1 MRRTDMAGKKQNGL
15 SPMMEQYF
23 DIKSRY
29 PDMLLFF
36 RLGDFYEMFFED
48 AKIASEELDLV
59 LTGRDC
65 GQEERAPM
73 CGVPF
78 HSADNYIAKLVN
90 RGYKVAICEQLED
103 PKLVKGLVKRDVVR
117 IITPG
122 TVIEGSMLDDAV
134 NNYLC
139 CICRLESV
147 TGLCFADVSTAQFH
161 LTAVKGED
169 AEEQI
174 IDQLSSYQPK
184 EVLVNSQALDF
195 TDAAKFIK
203 QRLNTKTQLLDDE
216 KFDFEGA
223 TNVIL
228 ETLKKE
234 EIESLS
240 LGSSKPV
247 VCALGAVIDYLKEV
261 QRKDEIEAPADIDY
275 FEDDEYMKLDMNARR
290 NLELTSS
297 MMTGDK
303 KHSLLW
309 VLDKTKTAMGKRMIR
324 NWLERPLMSAAK
336 ITRRQNAVGE
346 LADNPEMRDKTRAAL
361 TGISDIERLMAR
373 IAYSTANAKE
383 LKSLQATCE
392 RLPKIKEL
400 ILGCSSV
407 YLKEIY
413 HSIDTLSDVCELIES
428 TIVDEPP
435 FSLREGGMIKRG
447 YSAELDELKDIMED
461 GAGVIASI
469 EAKQREETG
478 IPKLKVG
485 YNRVFG
491 YYIEVTNSYKDLVP
505 DTYIRKQTLA
515 NCERYITQ
523 ELKDLEGRILG
534 AKDRA
539 VALEYDVFCSV
550 REKISLEVQRIQKT
564 AKALAALDTLAGLAE
579 VAVTNNYVCPQI
591 NSGGCIEIKDGRHP
605 VVEALMDGAVFV
617 PNDTVLDKN
626 ENRCM
631 IITGPNMAGK
641 STYMRQIALIVL
653 MAQIGSFV
661 PARSASIGIVDAIFT
676 RVGASDDL
684 ATGRSTFMV
693 EMSEVSSILK
703 NATSDSL
710 IILDEIGR
718 GTSTFDG
725 MSIARAVLEYVC
737 KKKTLGAKT
746 LFATHY
752 HELTA
757 MEGLL
762 DGVKNYSIAVKKR
775 GDDIT
780 FLRRI
785 VKGGADESFGI
796 EVAKLAGVP
805 DSVVRRAK
813 VILKELEQNK
823 IDIEFKAED
832 AVVEEEEDI
841 QYNFS
846 ANGKNE
852 ILEILKATDV
862 NTLTPIEAMQTL
874 YDLKKKAEEL

>member
-1 MRRTDMAGKKQNGL
+1 MAKNDGKL
-15 SPMMEQYF
+15 SPMMQQYF
-23 DIKSRY
+23 QIKSEY
-29 PDMLLFF
+29 PGMLLFF
-36 RLGDFYEMFFED
+36 RLGDFYEMFFDD
-48 AKIASEELDLV
+48 AKIAAEELDLV

-78 HSADNYIAKLVN
+78 HSADNYIARLVS
-90 RGYKVAICEQLED
+90 RGYKVAVCEQMED
-103 PKLVKGLVKRDVVR
+103 PKLVKGLVKRDVIR

-122 TVIEGSMLDDAV
+122 TVIEGNMLDDSV

-139 CICRLESV
+139 AICKGEKD

-161 LTAVKGED
+161 ITVVSNESAQ
-169 AEEQI
+169 EQI
-174 IDQLSSYQPK
+174 INQLSTYQPK
-184 EVLVNSQALDF
+184 EILVNSAALDYTAVSDF
-195 TDAAKFIK
+195 AKS
-203 QRLNTKTQLLDDE
+203 RLDTNAQLLDDE
-216 KFDFEGA
+216 KFNFEECA
-223 TNVIL
+223 NLIL
-228 ETLKKE
+228 ETLKKD
-234 EIESLS
+234 EISS
-240 LGSSKPV
+240 LGLGHSKTAV
-247 VCALGAVIDYLKEV
+247 SALGAVIDYLKQV
-261 QRKDEIEAPADIDY
+261 QKKEQIEAPAEIDFY
-275 FEDDEYMKLDMNARR
+275 DDEEYLKLDINARR
-290 NLELTSS
+290 NLELTKS
-297 MMTGDK
+297 MMTGEK

-324 NWLERPLMSAAK
+324 SWIERPLMSVSK
-336 ITRRQNAVGE
+336 ITKRQNAIGE
-346 LADNPEMRDKTRAAL
+346 FADNPEKRDGLRDSL
-361 TGISDIERLMAR
+361 SGIKDIERLMTR
-373 IAYSTANAKE
+373 IAYGTANAKE
-383 LKSLQATCE
+383 LKALELTIE
-392 RLPKIKEL
+392 KLPEIKEKL
-400 ILGCSSV
+400 NTSSASL
-407 YLKEIY
+407 LKEIES
-413 HSIDTLSDVCELIES
+413 SIDLLDDVRSLINS
-428 TIVDEPP
+428 AIVDEPP
-435 FSLREGGMIKRG
+435 FSVREGGMIKKG
-447 YSAELDELKDIMED
+447 FNEEVDSLKAIMED
-461 GAGVIASI
+461 GAGILASI
-469 EAKQREETG
+469 EAQQREETG
-478 IPKLKVG
+478 IPKLRVG

-505 DTYIRKQTLA
+505 ETYIRKQTLT

-523 ELKDLEGRILG
+523 ELKELEGKVLG
-534 AKDRA
+534 AKDREI
-539 VALEYDVFCSV
+539 ALEYEVLCDVRNRVSA
-550 REKISLEVQRIQKT
+550 EVTRLQKT
-564 AKALAALDTLAGLAE
+564 ARALAVLDVLLSLAE
-579 VAVTNNYVCPQI
+579 TAVTNNYTCPQI
-591 NSGGCIEIKDGRHP
+591 NTEGIIDIKDGRHP
-605 VVEALMDGAVFV
+605 VVEALLNGAPFV
-617 PNDTVLDKN
+617 PNDTLLDKDK
-626 ENRCM
+626 NRCS

-661 PARSASIGIVDAIFT
+661 PARTANIGITDAIFT

-684 ATGRSTFMV
+684 ATGQSTFMV
-693 EMSEVSSILK
+693 EMNEVSAILK
-703 NATSDSL
+703 NATENSL

-737 KKKTLGAKT
+737 KKKTLGAKS

-805 DSVVRRAK
+805 DTVVKRAK
-813 VILKELEQNK
+813 VILKELEANK
-823 IDIEFKAED
+823 IDIEFKAEN

-846 ANGKNE
+846 SNGKNE
-852 ILEILKATDV
+852 IIEILKATDV

-874 YDLKKKAEEL
+874 YDLKKKSEEL

>member
-1 MRRTDMAGKKQNGL
+1 MAGKKEKGL

-23 DIKSRY
+23 EIKSQY

-36 RLGDFYEMFFED
+36 RLGDFYEMFFDD

-139 CICRLESV
+139 CICRNEKE
-147 TGLCFADVSTAQFH
+147 TGLCFADVSTAEFH
-161 LTAVKGED
+161 LTSIKDENAQ
-169 AEEQI
+169 EQI
-174 IDQLSSYQPK
+174 IDKLSAYQPR
-184 EVLVNSQALDF
+184 EVLVNSSALDF
-195 TDAAKFIK
+195 QQVADFIK
-203 QRLNTKTQLLDDE
+203 TRLGTKVQLLDDE
-216 KFDFEGA
+216 KFDFEEC
-223 TNVIL
+223 TNLIL

-234 EIESLS
+234 EISSLS
-240 LGSSKPV
+240 LGSSRAV
-247 VCALGAVIDYLKEV
+247 VCALGAVIDYLKTV
-261 QRKDEIEAPADIDY
+261 QKKDEIETPADIDY
-275 FEDDEYMKLDMNARR
+275 FDNEEYMKLDMSARR
-290 NLELTSS
+290 NLELTKS

-309 VLDKTKTAMGKRMIR
+309 VIDKTKTAMGKRMIR
-324 NWLERPLMSAAK
+324 NWIERPLMSVSLISK
-336 ITRRQNAVGE
+336 RQNAVGE
-346 LADNPEMRDKTRAAL
+346 LFDRPEMRDKVRSAL
-361 TGISDIERLMAR
+361 IGISDIERLMTR

-383 LKSLQATCE
+383 LKSLQATLE
-392 RLPKIKEL
+392 KLPEIKALVSDASTALLKEINSNIDLLTDVKEL
-400 ILGCSSV
+400 IETAIS
-407 YLKEIY
+407 
-413 HSIDTLSDVCELIES
+413 
-428 TIVDEPP
+428 DEPP
-435 FSLREGGMIKRG
+435 FTVREGGMIKDG
-447 YSAELDELKDIMED
+447 YNAEIDELKSIIND
-461 GAGVIASI
+461 GASIIASI
-469 EAKQREETG
+469 EARQREETG

-491 YYIEVTNSYKDLVP
+491 YYIEVTNSYKDMVP
-505 DTYIRKQTLA
+505 DTYIRKQTLT

-523 ELKDLEGRILG
+523 ELKDLEGKILG
-534 AKDRA
+534 AKDR
-539 VALEYDVFCSV
+539 VIALEYEVFCKV
-550 REKISLEVQRIQKT
+550 RNEVSAEVVRIQKT
-564 AKALAALDTLAGLAE
+564 AKALAMLDTLASLAE
-579 VAVTNNYVCPQI
+579 VAVTNNYVCPHVNNNGVI
-591 NSGGCIEIKDGRHP
+591 DIKDGRHP
-605 VVEALMDGAVFV
+605 VVEALMNGGIFV
-617 PNDTVLDKN
+617 PNDTSLNKDD
-626 ENRCM
+626 NRCM

-653 MAQIGSFV
+653 LAQVGSFV
-661 PARSASIGIVDAIFT
+661 PARSAEIGIVDAIFT

-684 ATGRSTFMV
+684 ASGRSTFMV
-693 EMSEVSSILK
+693 EMSEVAAILK
-703 NATSDSL
+703 NATQNSL

-725 MSIARAVLEYVC
+725 MSIARAVLEFVC

-757 MEGLL
+757 MEGML
-762 DGVKNYSIAVKKR
+762 DGVSNYSIAVKKR

-785 VKGGADESFGI
+785 VRGGADESFGI

-805 DSVVRRAK
+805 DSVVKRAK
-813 VILKELEQNK
+813 VILKELESCK
-823 IDIEFKAED
+823 IDIDFKAENS
-832 AVVEEEEDI
+832 VEEEEEEI

-852 ILEILKATDV
+852 ILEILKATDI

>member
-1 MRRTDMAGKKQNGL
+1 MAGKKEKGL

-23 DIKSRY
+23 EIKSQY

-36 RLGDFYEMFFED
+36 RLGDFYEMFFDD

-139 CICRLESV
+139 CICRNEKE
-147 TGLCFADVSTAQFH
+147 TGLCFADVSTAEFH
-161 LTAVKGED
+161 LTSIKDENAQ
-169 AEEQI
+169 EQI
-174 IDQLSSYQPK
+174 IDKLSAYQPR
-184 EVLVNSQALDF
+184 EVLVNSSALDF
-195 TDAAKFIK
+195 QQVADFIK
-203 QRLNTKTQLLDDE
+203 TRLGTKVQLLDDE
-216 KFDFEGA
+216 KFDFEEC
-223 TNVIL
+223 TNLIL

-234 EIESLS
+234 EISSLS
-240 LGSSKPV
+240 LGSSRVV
-247 VCALGAVIDYLKEV
+247 VCALGAVIDYLKTV
-261 QRKDEIEAPADIDY
+261 QKKDEIETPADIDY
-275 FEDDEYMKLDMNARR
+275 FDNEEYMKLDMSARR
-290 NLELTSS
+290 NLELTKS

-309 VLDKTKTAMGKRMIR
+309 VIDKTKTAMGKRMIR
-324 NWLERPLMSAAK
+324 NWIERPLMSVSLISK
-336 ITRRQNAVGE
+336 RQNAVGE
-346 LADNPEMRDKTRAAL
+346 LFDRPEMRDKVRSAL
-361 TGISDIERLMAR
+361 IGISDIERLMTR

-383 LKSLQATCE
+383 LKSLQATLE
-392 RLPKIKEL
+392 KLPEIKALVSDASTALLKEINSNIDLLTDVKEL
-400 ILGCSSV
+400 IETAIS
-407 YLKEIY
+407 
-413 HSIDTLSDVCELIES
+413 
-428 TIVDEPP
+428 DEPP
-435 FSLREGGMIKRG
+435 FTVREGGMIKDG
-447 YSAELDELKDIMED
+447 YNAEIDELKSIIND
-461 GAGVIASI
+461 GASIIASI
-469 EAKQREETG
+469 EARQREETG

-491 YYIEVTNSYKDLVP
+491 YYIEVTNSYKDMVP
-505 DTYIRKQTLA
+505 DTYIRKQTLT

-523 ELKDLEGRILG
+523 ELKDLEGKILG
-534 AKDRA
+534 AKDR
-539 VALEYDVFCSV
+539 VIALEYEVFCKV
-550 REKISLEVQRIQKT
+550 RNEVSAEVVRIQKT
-564 AKALAALDTLAGLAE
+564 AKALAMLDTLASLAE
-579 VAVTNNYVCPQI
+579 VAVTNNYVCPHI
-591 NSGGCIEIKDGRHP
+591 NNNGVIDIKDGRHP
-605 VVEALMDGAVFV
+605 VVEALMNGGIFV
-617 PNDTVLDKN
+617 PNDTSLNKDD
-626 ENRCM
+626 NRCM

-653 MAQIGSFV
+653 LAQVGSFV
-661 PARSASIGIVDAIFT
+661 PARSAEIGIVDAIFT

-684 ATGRSTFMV
+684 ASGRSTFMV
-693 EMSEVSSILK
+693 EMSEVAAILK
-703 NATSDSL
+703 NATQNSL

-725 MSIARAVLEYVC
+725 MSIARAVLEFVC

-757 MEGLL
+757 MEGML
-762 DGVKNYSIAVKKR
+762 DGVSNYSIAVKKR

-785 VKGGADESFGI
+785 VRGGADESFGI

-805 DSVVRRAK
+805 DSVVKRAK
-813 VILKELEQNK
+813 VILKELESCK
-823 IDIEFKAED
+823 IDIDFKAENSF
-832 AVVEEEEDI
+832 EEEEEEI

-852 ILEILKATDV
+852 ILEILKATDI